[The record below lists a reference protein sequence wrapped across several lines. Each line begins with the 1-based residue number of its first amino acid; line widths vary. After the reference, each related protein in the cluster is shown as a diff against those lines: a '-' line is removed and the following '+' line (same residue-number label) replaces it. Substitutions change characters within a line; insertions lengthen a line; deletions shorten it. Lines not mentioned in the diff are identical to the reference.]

1 MRKQLRIIAL
11 LFALVML
18 LCACE
23 LEGGNDK
30 ESTPELIGDDTT
42 LELDG
47 GSGVTTADTT
57 IEAETG
63 EQTETSAAPDD
74 EHIQIIEN
82 GKPNYDIIIPEN
94 PPQALSEQAV
104 LLNKEIKNATG
115 VSLTIKTDKY
125 KPGEKPDSAVREIL
139 IGLTNRPASQ
149 RAQSQKATYGKK
161 QYALVTLDGAKLVI
175 YGSDSQMLGAAV
187 IWFADNCVGNTANTG
202 IGYFRLQKDLDHALL
217 EDYLTPSYYISADR
231 PSTVTLTHVMDIK
244 SIGNHMVLQGA
255 CTDGEYAYVILE
267 NQKETP
273 SVGIIRKI
281 ELATWKVVKDS
292 KPLAIDHG
300 NDICYNSKTGQLVV
314 SHNAPDRTK
323 VSFIN
328 PDTLELVETI
338 KIGYEIYSI
347 TYNPELDRY
356 ALGISHG
363 FNFVIVDSNFN
374 YVGKKFHI
382 GQVTG
387 FTKQGMD
394 SDEKYIYFV
403 QSWENCIV
411 VYDWEGN
418 YIKTIN
424 FEDKIK
430 HESEAIFHIG
440 RSFYITFNINYNTY
454 GALYRVDIS

>member
-1 MRKQLRIIAL
+1 MKKKLRILGLI
-11 LFALVML
+11 FAIIML
-18 LCACE
+18 LYACE
-23 LEGGNDK
+23 TG
-30 ESTPELIGDDTT
+30 
-42 LELDG
+42 
-47 GSGVTTADTT
+47 TTADT
-57 IEAETG
+57 AVET
-63 EQTETSAAPDD
+63 ETETQEQTEPQTETSTAPDD
-74 EHIQIIEN
+74 DSVGIVVG
-82 GKPNYDIIIPEN
+82 GKANYVIVMPESGV
-94 PPQALSEQAV
+94 QSAAEQAV
-104 LLNKEIKNATG
+104 KLNKEIKEATG

-125 KPGEKPDSAVREIL
+125 KAGEQPDPDSREIL
-139 IGLTNRPASQ
+139 IGQTNRPASQ
-149 RAQSQKATYGKK
+149 RAQVRTETYGTK
-161 QYALVTLDGAKLVI
+161 QYALVAQDGAKLVI
-175 YGSDSQMLGAAV
+175 YGSDSQMLSAAV
-187 IWFADNCVGNTANTG
+187 IWFADNCIANTDYAG
-202 IGYFRLQKDLDHALL
+202 TGNFKLPKDLDHVLT
-217 EDYLTPSYYISADR
+217 EDELTPSYFISADR

-244 SIGNHMVLQGA
+244 SVGNHMVLQGA
-255 CTDGEYAYVILE
+255 CTDGKYAYVIFE
-267 NQKETP
+267 NQKVSP

-292 KPLAIDHG
+292 QPLAIDHG
-300 NDICYNSKTGQLVV
+300 NDICYNSKTGMLVV

-374 YVGKKFHI
+374 YVGKRFHI

-424 FEDKIK
+424 FENKIK

-440 RSFYITFNINYNTY
+440 RSFYITFNIDYVTH
-454 GALYRVDIS
+454 GAPYKVDIS